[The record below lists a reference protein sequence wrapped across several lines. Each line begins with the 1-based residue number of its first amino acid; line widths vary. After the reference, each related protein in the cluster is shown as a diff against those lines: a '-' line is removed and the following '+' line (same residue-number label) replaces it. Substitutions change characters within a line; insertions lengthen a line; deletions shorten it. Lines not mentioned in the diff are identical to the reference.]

1 MRKGLNFYAVRWY
14 FEMEI
19 KEIKEHNGYYKVF
32 LTNGEEM
39 KLLPEVVRK
48 YDLTEGKEITP
59 ELLSEIKRSELYE
72 EARRYLLRIFEYRPY
87 TENEVK
93 QKLEKR
99 GIDPEIIKQL
109 ITQLK
114 QSGLIDDYKFAKDWI
129 ETRGFRF
136 GVYRLRGELL
146 RKGVAPEIIDKALT
160 DAEIP
165 DPYELARRLA
175 MRRLKQ
181 LPASLP
187 TDKKARRLMAFLA
200 RRGIN
205 YETIVEVIKEVLSK

>member
-1 MRKGLNFYAVRWY
+1 
-14 FEMEI
+14 MEI
-19 KEIKEHNGYYKVF
+19 KKIKEHDGYYKVW

-39 KLLPEVVRK
+39 KLLPEVVKK

-59 ELLSEIKRSELYE
+59 ELLSQIKRSESYE

-87 TENEVK
+87 TESEVK
-93 QKLEKR
+93 QKLERR

-109 ITQLK
+109 ITQFK

-136 GVYRLRGELL
+136 GVYRLRSELL

>member
-1 MRKGLNFYAVRWY
+1 
-14 FEMEI
+14 MEI
-19 KEIKEHNGYYKVF
+19 KKIKEHNGYYKVL

-48 YDLTEGKEITP
+48 YDLAEGKEITP

-87 TENEVK
+87 TESEVK
-93 QKLEKR
+93 HKLERR

-109 ITQLK
+109 ITQFK

-136 GVYRLRGELL
+136 GVYRLRSELL